1 MISKIS
7 PKVFDFLEARFME
20 LIGIILVFLSI
31 FFLIS
36 LASYSPTDPNFLYPE
51 KTDIKN
57 LFGFPGSVISDFIL
71 QSIGI
76 IGFLL
81 SLNILIWGIKII
93 ISKDSNN
100 ILKKIFFSLVYI
112 LSGTATINIY
122 IDHSFWLL
130 DNGNGGFVGRVVSD
144 FIFKYINF
152 LENNYITLS
161 LSLITLVFFLQV

>member
-1 MISKIS
+1 M
-7 PKVFDFLEARFME
+7 
-20 LIGIILVFLSI
+20 
-31 FFLIS
+31 
-36 LASYSPTDPNFLYPE
+36 
-51 KTDIKN
+51 
-57 LFGFPGSVISDFIL
+57 ISDFIL

-122 IDHSFWLL
+122 KDHSFWLL

-161 LSLITLVFFLQV
+161 LSLITLVFFLASINLKINHIAKFFKLIGFIFGKFFLIFKSEKKIEV